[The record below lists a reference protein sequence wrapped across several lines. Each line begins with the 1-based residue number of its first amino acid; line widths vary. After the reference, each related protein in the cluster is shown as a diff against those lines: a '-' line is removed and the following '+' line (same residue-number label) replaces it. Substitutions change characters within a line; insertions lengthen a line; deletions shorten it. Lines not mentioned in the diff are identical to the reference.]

1 LCVVTEMQEGMQSEA
16 AMIRVRLEYDAY
28 NRVFKLIDREFGS
41 VLQDGAVYE
50 LKLPLMLEEPDGEEN
65 LIELELGPLAHA

>member
-1 LCVVTEMQEGMQSEA
+1 MQEGMQSEA

-50 LKLPLMLEEPDGEEN
+50 LMLSLMLEEPDGEEN
-65 LIELELGPLAHA
+65 LIALELGPLM

>member
-1 LCVVTEMQEGMQSEA
+1 MHEGMQSEA
-16 AMIRVRLEYDAY
+16 PMIRVRLEYDAY
-28 NRVFKLIDREFGS
+28 NRVFRLIDREFGS

>member
-1 LCVVTEMQEGMQSEA
+1 MQEGMQSEA

-28 NRVFKLIDREFGS
+28 NRVFRLIDREFGS

>member
-1 LCVVTEMQEGMQSEA
+1 MQEGMQSEA

-41 VLQDGAVYE
+41 VLQDGAVYQ

-65 LIELELGPLAHA
+65 LIALELGPLAHA

>member
-1 LCVVTEMQEGMQSEA
+1 MHEGMQSEA

-41 VLQDGAVYE
+41 VLQDGALYE

-65 LIELELGPLAHA
+65 LIALELGPLAHA

>member
-1 LCVVTEMQEGMQSEA
+1 MQEGMQSEA

-41 VLQDGAVYE
+41 VLQDGAVYQ

-65 LIELELGPLAHA
+65 LVALELGPLAHA

>member
-1 LCVVTEMQEGMQSEA
+1 
-16 AMIRVRLEYDAY
+16 MIRVRLEYDAY
-28 NRVFKLIDREFGS
+28 NRVFRLIDREFGS

-50 LKLPLMLEEPDGEEN
+50 LKLPLMLEGPDGED

>member
-1 LCVVTEMQEGMQSEA
+1 MQEGMQSEA

-28 NRVFKLIDREFGS
+28 NRVFRLIDREFGS

-50 LKLPLMLEEPDGEEN
+50 LRLPLMLEEPDGEEN

>member
-1 LCVVTEMQEGMQSEA
+1 MHEGMQSEA

-28 NRVFKLIDREFGS
+28 NRVFRLIDREFGS

>member
-1 LCVVTEMQEGMQSEA
+1 MQEGMQSEA

-50 LKLPLMLEEPDGEEN
+50 LKLPLMLEGPDGEEN
-65 LIELELGPLAHA
+65 LIALELGPLAHA